1 MRTHEPVC
9 IADVRGD
16 SRWIQEHGR
25 ADSVRS
31 LVAAPFM
38 MPDGPLGVL
47 MLSSS
52 QVGVFGDAQL
62 QLLTT
67 IANEVAIVIH
77 NATLYTL
84 LSLIHISSGA

>member
-1 MRTHEPVC
+1 
-9 IADVRGD
+9 
-16 SRWIQEHGR
+16 
-25 ADSVRS
+25 
-31 LVAAPFM
+31 M

-47 MLSSS
+47 MLASSN
-52 QVGVFGDAQL
+52 VAMFGDAQL

-84 LSLIHISSGA
+84 ISDLAMERGNTERQLREENSKSQAILQVLVKV